1 MASFPCGGSGWNPWI
16 VALLGYAGFQAGMSE
31 HNKLPS
37 PRPDVQ
43 ASTSTKWTKSL
54 EKRKCCQSLWRR
66 LKPCWHEPKKQNMF
80 LTGSDFS
87 GETFKLSTQASFRIK
102 RDLEV
107 KEQYAIP
114 GMAEIKSAEV
124 RCCRCCFDCNS
135 MLSISGFRLCTG
147 FGKCSDR
154 FSKADC

>member
-1 MASFPCGGSGWNPWI
+1 
-16 VALLGYAGFQAGMSE
+16 
-31 HNKLPS
+31 
-37 PRPDVQ
+37 
-43 ASTSTKWTKSL
+43 
-54 EKRKCCQSLWRR
+54 
-66 LKPCWHEPKKQNMF
+66 MF